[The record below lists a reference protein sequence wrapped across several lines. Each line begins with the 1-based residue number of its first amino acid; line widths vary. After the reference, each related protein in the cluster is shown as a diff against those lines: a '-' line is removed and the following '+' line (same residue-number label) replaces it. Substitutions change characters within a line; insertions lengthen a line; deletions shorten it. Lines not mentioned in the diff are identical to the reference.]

1 MKLKRDSNPQN
12 LLQGEALTKEVY
24 NRTVCEANF
33 RRAKRA
39 ESLAARQKK
48 SNCVLQLLFQL
59 YSPCGELYCY
69 AVIFGFQPSDIALRQ
84 LKRANIISLRQR
96 RNITFAKA
104 KISCRVKYRF
114 SSVLLFLCENEIKK
128 GFEPPKSFARRSL
141 GKRRSII
148 GQFAKQTLG
157 ERSEPSPLQ
166 RATKDLDI

>member
-1 MKLKRDSNPQN
+1 MKSKRDSNPQN
-12 LLQGEALTKEVY
+12 LLQGEALAKEVY
-24 NRTVCEANF
+24 NRIVCEANF

-96 RNITFAKA
+96 RNITFATGKNITPSEVQIFVCA
-104 KISCRVKYRF
+104 S
-114 SSVLLFLCENEIKK
+114 FLCVKMKLKRDSNPQNLLQGEALTKEVYNRTVCE
-128 GFEPPKSFARRSL
+128 ANYRR
-141 GKRRSII
+141 
-148 GQFAKQTLG
+148 ANT
-157 ERSEPSPLQ
+157 
-166 RATKDLDI
+166 